1 MLFTLTGNKIKFMR
15 YCSIFTI
22 FSLFFLT
29 ACKPTRTFLADEKA
43 KTYRIAPSDTLVA
56 DPTVEAMIQPYKSS
70 LDGKMNAVIG
80 KCAKELTA
88 GEAVSLLGNWSS
100 QLILNQS
107 IKYYK
112 KNIDFAT
119 VNRGGLRIRSLSA
132 GDVTRGKMYELMP
145 FDNALV
151 VITTDSAGIDK
162 FIRHMGN
169 KGGWPI
175 AGASYVI
182 NKGVVENIKIGG
194 QILRGGR
201 SYSFVVSDYIADGGD
216 NCDFLKT
223 MKRDNLNKLM
233 RDAFIEGVEDETRN
247 GRVLDAA
254 LDNRIDIK
262 N

>member
-1 MLFTLTGNKIKFMR
+1 MTNKIKFMR
-15 YCSIFTI
+15 YFFVFNIFA
-22 FSLFFLT
+22 LFFLA

-43 KTYRIAPSDTLVA
+43 KTYRIAPSDTMAA
-56 DPTVEAMIQPYKSS
+56 DPAVEALIQPYKSS

-88 GEAVSLLGNWSS
+88 GDAVSLLGNWSS
-100 QLILNQS
+100 QIILNQS

-119 VNRGGLRIRSLSA
+119 INRGGLRIKSIAA

-151 VITTDSAGIDK
+151 VITTDSAGVDK
-162 FIRHMGN
+162 FIRHMGR

-175 AGASYVI
+175 SGASYHI
-182 NKGVVENIKIGG
+182 NKGSVENIKIGG
-194 QILRGGR
+194 QLLRGGR
-201 SYSFVVSDYIADGGD
+201 NYSFVVSDYIADGGD
-216 NCDFLKT
+216 SCDFLKT
-223 MKRDNLNKLM
+223 MQRDNLNKLM

-247 GRVLDAA
+247 GRVLDAEI
-254 LDNRIDIK
+254 DDRIKITD
-262 N
+262 

>member
-1 MLFTLTGNKIKFMR
+1 MR
-15 YCSIFTI
+15 YFSVFTI
-22 FSLFFLT
+22 FILFFFT

-43 KTYRIAPSDTLVA
+43 NTYRIAPSDSLAA

-88 GEAVSLLGNWSS
+88 GDAVSLLGNWAS

-119 VNRGGLRIRSLSA
+119 VNRGGLRIKSIAA

-151 VITTDSAGIDK
+151 VITTDSAGVDK
-162 FIRHMGN
+162 FIRHMGG

-182 NKGVVENIKIGG
+182 NKGNVENIKIGG
-194 QILRGGR
+194 QLLRGSR
-201 SYSFVVSDYIADGGD
+201 NYSFVISDYIADGGD
-216 NCDFLKT
+216 SCDFLKT

-247 GRVLDAA
+247 GRVLDAE
-254 LDNRIDIK
+254 LDDRILIK